1 VPLSTLEDYRSRA
14 VVVAIHGVKVTFYAF
29 NDVTIE
35 DARAKAEM
43 ARTYLTSMPREHL
56 AVVFPI
62 LFIPGQLP
70 STGGGG
76 GTPDQP
82 DVLIQRRTSDI
93 GATTEALQDLL
104 QKHNAGR
111 RRSTFHWIPPH
122 VYSDAG
128 RLPFTVAHE
137 AIHGVDINLRLRVR
151 RQITPELATR
161 FSVARG
167 PTRAFTEED
176 LPARLPGQACGAGT
190 AAIRISVNA
199 YLSLISGMRG
209 AGSDARRQIV
219 SSLRLSQAF
228 ETVPDSWWATY
239 EQR

>member
-1 VPLSTLEDYRSRA
+1 MPLYTLADYRNRA
-14 VVVAIHGVKVTFYAF
+14 IVVGINGVKVTFYAF
-29 NDVTIE
+29 NDVSIE
-35 DARAKAEM
+35 DARAKVELS
-43 ARTYLTSMPREHL
+43 RTHLAAMPREHL

-76 GTPDQP
+76 GTPDRP

-104 QKHNAGR
+104 QKNNSGR

-122 VYSDAG
+122 VYTDAG

-137 AIHGVDINLRLRVR
+137 AIHGVDINLRLHMR

-161 FSVARG
+161 FSIARS
-167 PTRAFTEED
+167 PARAFTDED

-190 AAIRISVNA
+190 TAIRISVNA
-199 YLSLISGMRG
+199 YLSLLSGMRG
-209 AGSDARRQIV
+209 AGPSVRQQIV

-228 ETVPDSWWATY
+228 ETVADSWWAAY
-239 EQR
+239 ER